1 LSSPDDDPP
10 KPGESGSASSPPEE
24 YQPVDPATG
33 VPGYQPSGVQPSEPS
48 GAQPSDARPSDARPS
63 DVQPD
68 TASGPILPAKLS
80 DDALQDAVG
89 VRRTK
94 RPETEDR
101 PDNDDDDDDDSVRP
115 GVRKRSRRSIAI
127 AAISIMVGLMVA
139 TLVFLGRANAQRYLI
154 VCTATR
160 VTAEQGRGFPPWGSH
175 PLAGPEWKA
184 ITLPSIAECKPRE
197 TEDQDELGKWYL
209 DMLVERATAILTA
222 RNVLETVPVAAGQPA
237 ANPLDTAAGELDQ
250 ALLLARN
257 PDRRDQRKEVER
269 LLGDVEYWRASA
281 RLRDASTVLLDA
293 AKQFDTAAAQRPRH
307 VSDAAAW
314 ATFLRRLADELH
326 AGPSGTPA
334 TPVAPPPVGASPPVT
349 APPGVALPVEPAGSD
364 SGSASPPPAP
374 DAGVPSGGVL
384 L

>member
-10 KPGESGSASSPPEE
+10 KSGEAGSASSTSEE
-24 YQPVDPATG
+24 YQPVDPSTG
-33 VPGYQPSGVQPSEPS
+33 VPGYQPSG
-48 GAQPSDARPSDARPS
+48 AQPSA
-63 DVQPD
+63 
-68 TASGPILPAKLS
+68 ASGPVAATGTSEMSGPAEILPVTLG
-80 DDALQDAVG
+80 DDALRDAVG

-94 RPETEDR
+94 RPVTEDR
-101 PDNDDDDDDDSVRP
+101 SDDDDDEPDPRVK
-115 GVRKRSRRSIAI
+115 KRSRRSIAI
-127 AAISIMVGLMVA
+127 ASISIMVGLMVA

-154 VCTATR
+154 VCTSTR

-222 RNVLETVPVAAGQPA
+222 RDVLETVPVAAGQPA
-237 ANPLDTAAGELDQ
+237 ANPLDTAAQELDQ

-281 RLRDASTVLLDA
+281 RLRDASTVLLEA
-293 AKQFDTAAAQRPRH
+293 AKQFETAAAQRPRH
-307 VSDAAAW
+307 VSDAGAW

-326 AGPSGTPA
+326 AGPSGAP
-334 TPVAPPPVGASPPVT
+334 PPSVAPPPGASAPVT

-364 SGSASPPPAP
+364 SGSAAPPPAP